1 MNTVKKFFVILLSA
15 AALLVCVN
23 ASAQSTEWRAG
34 VGYASTSFNG
44 DDCST
49 YLQEHNLGGVYFGL
63 GKELYFST
71 MAGLTFEPGVYFYY
85 LSGKSGMND
94 PKFIKMTYLN
104 IPLNIK
110 YNFDASSEMMIGLYT
125 GPALNIGTG
134 GNVYSKDK
142 FITNTDIADATH
154 KFATMNI
161 QWGFGATAA
170 FSEAVQLR
178 IGYALGLTRLVRE
191 HEVHNNTFTVGVA
204 FMF

>member
-1 MNTVKKFFVILLSA
+1 MNTVKKFFLLSA

-34 VGYASTSFNG
+34 VGYASTNFNG

-49 YLQEHNLGGVYFGL
+49 FLQEHSLGGVYFGI

-85 LSGKSGMND
+85 LSGKSGMTD

-110 YNFDASSEMMIGLYT
+110 YNFDASSELMFGLYT

-142 FITNTDIADATH
+142 FITNTDITDATH
-154 KFATMNI
+154 KFAGMNI

-178 IGYALGLTRLVRE
+178 VGYALGLTRLVRE
-191 HEVHNNTFTVGVA
+191 HAVHNNTFTVGVA